1 VQGVSAPL
9 INSNFDPPLSPTLPH
24 GHEDARLLQ
33 ESASTCG
40 IRSPPESG
48 VSFAIT
54 SRRSPRWRQRLWATR
69 LKVQPSPRMRRR
81 IATCVLMRAASS
93 SSAPPRITKPK
104 RQRIKHDGKPPLQ
117 FIVSTSDLSQ
127 FKDEDVKRNVRSQ
140 AMLVW
145 RQKDREKRA
154 PKGKGNATPVE
165 PPDEPSVEP
174 SGSESPANVDNVK
187 PIDDFEPMDDIKP
200 APDDTKPGM
209 ERLSLSTSEGSSA
222 SSSHMLDEPP
232 QGQQIPHSP
241 TYLAWWG
248 SVPLSDY
255 EEYGEEQDAYGGTS
269 SQALVLRKTVDYEE
283 SEKHETHTYKGLIH
297 QLAAFYQV
305 GNGAD
310 PFDALP
316 QFENP
321 ELNSLYLTR
330 NSEYF
335 QAVSNRLVSKT
346 QIPCVHLPTSD
357 MHRRPR
363 IHD

>member
-1 VQGVSAPL
+1 MHV
-9 INSNFDPPLSPTLPH
+9 
-24 GHEDARLLQ
+24 
-33 ESASTCG
+33 
-40 IRSPPESG
+40 
-48 VSFAIT
+48 
-54 SRRSPRWRQRLWATR
+54 
-69 LKVQPSPRMRRR
+69 
-81 IATCVLMRAASS
+81 ASS
-93 SSAPPRITKPK
+93 STPPRITKPK
-104 RQRIKHDGKPPLQ
+104 RQRIKHEGKPPFQ

-127 FKDEDVKRNVRSQ
+127 FRDENVKRNVRSQ

-154 PKGKGNATPVE
+154 PKGKGKATPPVE
-165 PPDEPSVEP
+165 PTDGPSVEPSVEP
-174 SGSESPANVDNVK
+174 SGSESPASVDDVK
-187 PIDDFEPMDDIKP
+187 PTDDLEPMDDIEP
-200 APDDTKPGM
+200 APDDDDSKPDM
-209 ERLSLSTSEGSSA
+209 NCISLSASESSSA

-248 SVPLSDY
+248 SVPLSDF

-269 SQALVLRKTVDYEE
+269 SQDLILRKTVDYEE
-283 SEKHETHTYKGLIH
+283 SEKHETQTYKGLIH

-330 NSEYF
+330 NSKYF
-335 QAVSNRLVSKT
+335 QAVSNRLVSMIE
-346 QIPCVHLPTSD
+346 IPCVHLPTSD
-357 MHRRPR
+357 MYRCPR

>member
-1 VQGVSAPL
+1 M
-9 INSNFDPPLSPTLPH
+9 H
-24 GHEDARLLQ
+24 
-33 ESASTCG
+33 
-40 IRSPPESG
+40 
-48 VSFAIT
+48 
-54 SRRSPRWRQRLWATR
+54 
-69 LKVQPSPRMRRR
+69 
-81 IATCVLMRAASS
+81 AASS

-127 FKDEDVKRNVRSQ
+127 FRDEDVKRNVRSQ

-145 RQKDREKRA
+145 RQKDREKRVL
-154 PKGKGNATPVE
+154 KGKGKATPVE
-165 PPDEPSVEP
+165 PTDEPSVEP
-174 SGSESPANVDNVK
+174 SGSESPANVDNGK
-187 PIDDFEPMDDIKP
+187 PSPDGFEPMDDIMPTSDDSKP
-200 APDDTKPGM
+200 DM
-209 ERLSLSTSEGSSA
+209 EHLSLPTSEGSSA

-248 SVPLSDY
+248 SVPLSDF
-255 EEYGEEQDAYGGTS
+255 EEYGEEQDAYGGTY
-269 SQALVLRKTVDYEE
+269 SQALILRKTVDYEE

-335 QAVSNRLVSKT
+335 QAVSNRLVSMT
-346 QIPCVHLPTSD
+346 EVLCVHLPTSD
-357 MHRRPR
+357 MRRCAR

>member
-1 VQGVSAPL
+1 M
-9 INSNFDPPLSPTLPH
+9 
-24 GHEDARLLQ
+24 
-33 ESASTCG
+33 C
-40 IRSPPESG
+40 
-48 VSFAIT
+48 
-54 SRRSPRWRQRLWATR
+54 
-69 LKVQPSPRMRRR
+69 
-81 IATCVLMRAASS
+81 AASS
-93 SSAPPRITKPK
+93 SSAPARIIKPK
-104 RQRIKHDGKPPLQ
+104 RQRIKRDGKPPLQ

-127 FKDEDVKRNVRSQ
+127 FRDEDVKRNVRSQ

-145 RQKDREKRA
+145 RQKDREKRVL
-154 PKGKGNATPVE
+154 KGKGKATLVE
-165 PPDEPSVEP
+165 PPDEPSTEP
-174 SGSESPANVDNVK
+174 SGSESPANVDNAK
-187 PIDDFEPMDDIKP
+187 PSPDDFEPMDGIKP
-200 APDDTKPGM
+200 VPDDTKPDM
-209 ERLSLSTSEGSSA
+209 ERLSLPTSEGSSA

-269 SQALVLRKTVDYEE
+269 SQALIPRKTVDYEE

-297 QLAAFYQV
+297 QLTAFYQV

-335 QAVSNRLVSKT
+335 QAVPNRLVSM
-346 QIPCVHLPTSD
+346 IEVSCVHLPTSD
-357 MHRRPR
+357 MHRCPR

>member
-1 VQGVSAPL
+1 M
-9 INSNFDPPLSPTLPH
+9 H
-24 GHEDARLLQ
+24 
-33 ESASTCG
+33 
-40 IRSPPESG
+40 
-48 VSFAIT
+48 
-54 SRRSPRWRQRLWATR
+54 
-69 LKVQPSPRMRRR
+69 
-81 IATCVLMRAASS
+81 AASS
-93 SSAPPRITKPK
+93 SAAPRITKPK

-127 FKDEDVKRNVRSQ
+127 FRDENVKRNVRSQ

-154 PKGKGNATPVE
+154 PNCKSKATPPVE
-165 PPDEPSVEP
+165 PTDGPSVEP

-187 PIDDFEPMDDIKP
+187 PGPDDFEPMDDIKP
-200 APDDTKPGM
+200 VPDDTKPDM
-209 ERLSLSTSEGSSA
+209 ERLSLPTSEDSSA

-248 SVPLSDY
+248 SVPLSDF
-255 EEYGEEQDAYGGTS
+255 EEYGEEQDAYGDTS
-269 SQALVLRKTVDYEE
+269 SQALILRKTVDYEE
-283 SEKHETHTYKGLIH
+283 SEKHETQTYKGLIH

-335 QAVSNRLVSKT
+335 QAVSNRLVSM
-346 QIPCVHLPTSD
+346 IEVPRVHLPTSN
-357 MHRRPR
+357 MHRCPR